1 MTEVNAQA
9 VSFALAS
16 DGSLALL
23 RTLPLPGLPIASLGT
38 DLLRQFGDRRL
49 AKPVLPF
56 FSEIALASF
65 KLLEE
70 THHSDGSQRL
80 SERFQTDSPD
90 FLLCHFFRHAHGVDT
105 S

>member
-1 MTEVNAQA
+1 MREVNAQA
-9 VSFALAS
+9 VSFAPVS

-23 RTLPLPGLPIASLGT
+23 RTLPLPGLPIASLST

-56 FSEIALASF
+56 FGEIALASF

-70 THHSDGSQRL
+70 THHPNGTECL
-80 SERFQTDSPD
+80 GECFQADSSD
-90 FLLCHFFRHAHGVDT
+90 FL
-105 S
+105 